1 MKIKKSR
8 FSTMISDLYGRDDY
22 EKALKVGREYW
33 WDWPYDTPV
42 GRKHGSGWHK
52 IRITYIRS
60 HCMFYIFPDYPD
72 VPEQFCGFGSFLASS
87 LVLADLNPIMD
98 LPDIME
104 DGIDIAE
111 QMYCFDDTRT
121 VIHNWDN
128 SREGEID
135 EKNLIDKKPEI
146 VFTIMA
152 SNMQQKSE
160 A

>member
-1 MKIKKSR
+1 
-8 FSTMISDLYGRDDY
+8 
-22 EKALKVGREYW
+22 
-33 WDWPYDTPV
+33 
-42 GRKHGSGWHK
+42 
-52 IRITYIRS
+52 
-60 HCMFYIFPDYPD
+60 
-72 VPEQFCGFGSFLASS
+72 
-87 LVLADLNPIMD
+87 MD
-98 LPDIME
+98 LPDIMK